1 MMVAFDTETT
11 GIEPGSRLVQI
22 AGVLFD
28 HETGII
34 DTFER
39 LVNPGMPMPA
49 DAGALNGVTN
59 EMLADAPD
67 AKTALADFWAWVPAY
82 ATMVTHYARFD
93 TGVVSWEMA
102 RCGMPEPEHMV
113 IDTWGLAKAIGATK
127 DNKLLT
133 LVGHYNIQ
141 LLGQA
146 HRALVDADACRQY
159 LEIAQKILHSLPVE
173 RWAQAGHDYS
183 YTENLPEALEY
194 LPALISAGSPLNFTY
209 DDGKGARTER
219 SITPYGWAEKG
230 GVIYFH
236 GHDHMRDAR
245 RTFRC
250 DRVVSVEGQ

>member
-11 GIEPGSRLVQI
+11 GVEPGSRLVQI

-28 HETGII
+28 HETGVI

-39 LVNPGMPMPA
+39 LVNPGMPMPT
-49 DAGALNGVTN
+49 DASALNGVTN

-67 AKTALADFWAWVPAY
+67 AKTALTDFWAWTPAY
-82 ATMVTHYARFD
+82 ATMVAHYARFD

-102 RCGMPEPEHMV
+102 RCGMPEPGPERLV
-113 IDTWGLAKAIGATK
+113 VDTWEMAKAIGATK

-133 LVGHYNIQ
+133 LVEHYDIK
-141 LLGQA
+141 LAGEP
-146 HRALVDADACRQY
+146 HRALTDADASRQY
-159 LEIAQKILHSLPVE
+159 LEIAREVLHSLPFE

-183 YTENLPEALEY
+183 YTENLPEALKY
-194 LPALISAGSPLNFTY
+194 LPALISAGAPLNFTY

-219 SITPYGWAEKG
+219 TITPYGWAKKDDL
-230 GVIYFH
+230 IYFH
-236 GHDHMRDAR
+236 GYDHMRQAR

-250 DRVVSVEGQ
+250 DRVVSVG